1 MGRLLLRLFMICV
14 GIAVLSVYTGAAIA
28 GYLLLAWLF
37 ANPPGVT
44 TIILFLL
51 GTILFS
57 GYIGYRVGTVRLLAN
72 LKAVELTERRAPTV
86 FQRYQ
91 QLCETMDLQPP
102 PILVADIGAPN
113 ALSLGG
119 PRDGFLVLDQQLL
132 DLLTVD
138 ELEAILAHELAHI
151 ESYDTFLNTL
161 VLTTMRTIVG
171 LVFIILFPVVLL
183 LLGVDRSAAWFA
195 GKPGEWRY
203 GLAFLFRR
211 GVELTLGIFL
221 SVLTLAFLVHSR
233 KREFAADNRAAAV
246 TSKPVA
252 LARALSKV
260 HRAQNPDSGLFSL
273 LYVHGDEDK
282 NTQRWF
288 STHPPIQERIERLVG
303 SERQRRTENL
313 P

>member
-1 MGRLLLRLFMICV
+1 MAGVGIGVLLAHAVVALAGLVVLGWLFVGVVVAGYAGYRMNTLRLV
-14 GIAVLSVYTGAAIA
+14 ASLQAQR
-28 GYLLLAWLF
+28 LAR
-37 ANPPGVT
+37 
-44 TIILFLL
+44 
-51 GTILFS
+51 S
-57 GYIGYRVGTVRLLAN
+57 
-72 LKAVELTERRAPTV
+72 RAPELHRRLERLAQEMEITKPPV
-86 FQRYQ
+86 F
-91 QLCETMDLQPP
+91 
-102 PILVADIGAPN
+102 VADLGAPN

-132 DLLTVD
+132 DWLTVD

-246 TSKPVA
+246 TGKPVA